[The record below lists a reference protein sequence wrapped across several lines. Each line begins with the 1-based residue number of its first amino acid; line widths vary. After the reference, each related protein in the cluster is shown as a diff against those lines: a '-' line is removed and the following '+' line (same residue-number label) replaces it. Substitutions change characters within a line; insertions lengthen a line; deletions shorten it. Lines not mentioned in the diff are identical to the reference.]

1 MTEPFFVKEPSS
13 TYRFSPA
20 AEAAIRKWWPET
32 LTKAEFPEAMAH
44 LQSDFIR
51 IHAPNMNDEDRARA
65 RETLARLG
73 C

>member
-1 MTEPFFVKEPSS
+1 MSEPYT

-20 AEAAIRKWWPET
+20 SEAAIRKWWPET

-44 LQSDFIR
+44 LQADLIR
-51 IHAPNMNDEDRARA
+51 IHAPNMNGEERARA
-65 RETLARLG
+65 CGTLARLG